1 MKFKGNQLRKFKRE
15 ETLQKIFLFCMDLYI
30 LTKFFYN
37 KHVPYN
43 KEKVRAVLEKNPLLQ
58 KQISYCLK
66 STPLTHYT
74 RPRMVWPGRD
84 SVLSAQSPF
93 HPLLQTAFWDFP
105 PGNHCSSPLGGR
117 PIPSPTSQF
126 LQAPWPSQQF
136 RGKNMTD
143 PNPINTEKG

>member
-84 SVLSAQSPF
+84 SLFCQPRAHSTLYCKQHSGTFHQGITAPHPWGQAHPQSRQSAP
-93 HPLLQTAFWDFP
+93 
-105 PGNHCSSPLGGR
+105 SSPLAI
-117 PIPSPTSQF
+117 PIVQRQKHDRSKSNQF
-126 LQAPWPSQQF
+126 
-136 RGKNMTD
+136 
-143 PNPINTEKG
+143 